1 MRLIKFRFELC
12 LLLLIILWTLAII
25 VWFNQFYKQQDSQP
39 VDQQV
44 PMTVGKYATELSS
57 YTNFTRAATKP
68 SAYVTLRREPDG
80 KPSWK
85 RILEKPQLT
94 LGFSYSNG
102 RKNVQYV
109 LGVPT
114 VHRKHK
120 TYLEQTLEQ
129 LIDYQTEFQRSHCL
143 IVVYIGE
150 TDASLVQSI
159 WQEINGKF
167 GRYLDD
173 GLIDVISPPVNYYP
187 DFTSIYITLHDD
199 PERVRWRTKQ
209 NLDYMYLMTYAASR
223 GSYYLQLED
232 DLTPAVGYLDY
243 IIKLSTMQNNF
254 RLAETRH
261 RQWIV
266 MSFCDLG
273 FIGKMFRSTEIKPF
287 LSHVQNFYNDQPI
300 DWLLESYVK
309 LKCCRWDSFHSK
321 ECINDYQRYA
331 IRASQSQFQHIGI
344 ESSLRDKEQKLM
356 DQHFRVDS
364 GRLRMSHLRQPFNLI
379 NAHKSTLLQD
389 RQYLKHGETFFW
401 IYMPHV
407 TSLMRY
413 LIQHQYDPGQIRI
426 RSGPNNAH
434 KFTDLTVDFMNTEP
448 KFAVNGSEKQRC
460 GFIISYTHQMSLMP
474 PYFLFFFM
482 RENEENSNETFW
494 FRRFSWSKAATA
506 RPGHWGINILVLLM
520 ILI

>member
-1 MRLIKFRFELC
+1 MRIISFRFELC
-12 LLLLIILWTLAII
+12 LLLII
-25 VWFNQFYKQQDSQP
+25 VSWVLATFVWFTQFYKQQESRP
-39 VDQQV
+39 VDEQV
-44 PMTVGKYATELSS
+44 PMPVGNYAAELSS
-57 YTNFTRAATKP
+57 YTNFTRGEAKP
-68 SAYVTLRREPDG
+68 SGYATLRHEPER

-85 RILEKPQLT
+85 RILEKPKLT

-102 RKNVQYV
+102 RTNVQYV

-114 VHRKHK
+114 VHRKHTK
-120 TYLEQTLEQ
+120 YLEQTLEQ
-129 LIDYQTEFQRSHCL
+129 LIEYQTEFQRSHCL

-150 TDASLVQSI
+150 TEASLVQSI
-159 WQEINGKF
+159 WQQINGKF

-173 GLIDVISPPVNYYP
+173 GLIDVISPPVSYYP
-187 DFTSIYITLHDD
+187 DFKSIYITLNDD

-232 DLTPAVGYLDY
+232 DLSPAVGYLDY
-243 IIKLSTMQNNF
+243 IIKLSTMQSNF

-266 MSFCDLG
+266 MSFCELG

-309 LKCCRWDSFHSK
+309 LKCCPWDSFQSK
-321 ECINDYQRYA
+321 ECIRDYQRYA
-331 IRASQSQFQHIGI
+331 IHASQSQFQHIGV
-344 ESSLRDKEQKLM
+344 ESSLRDKKQRLL
-356 DQHFRVDS
+356 DSHFRVDS

-379 NAHKSTLLQD
+379 NAHKNTLLQD

-401 IYMPHV
+401 VYMPYV

-426 RSGPNNAH
+426 RSGPNNEH
-434 KFTDLTVDFMNTEP
+434 KFADLTVDFMNKEP
-448 KFAVNGSEKQRC
+448 KFAWNGSEKQRC
-460 GFIISYTHQMSLMP
+460 GFVISYTHQMALMP

-482 RENEENSNETFW
+482 RESEETSNETFW
-494 FRRFSWSKAATA
+494 FRRFSWSKATTA
-506 RPGHWGINILVLLM
+506 KPGHWVINGLLLLM